1 MIHPRLFLSTII
13 SNPSEVFMDS
23 RKLVIKESAIVLL
36 GVSLC
41 SAAMVGIFALL
52 GKFDSAVLLG
62 ALVGTVLSTLNF
74 FFMAVIAMMAADK
87 AESQNVKGGEALIRG
102 SYPVRMILLFII
114 LFAFAKSG
122 LCNPIALVVPL
133 IFVRPTITIAEFFRK
148 SGEQSL

>member
-1 MIHPRLFLSTII
+1 
-13 SNPSEVFMDS
+13 MDS

-36 GVSLC
+36 GVTLC

-62 ALVGTVLSTLNF
+62 ALVGTVLAALNF

-87 AESQNVKGGEALIRG
+87 AEKQNVKGGEALIRG
-102 SYPVRMILLFII
+102 SYPVRMIVLFVI

-133 IFVRPTITIAEFFRK
+133 VFVRPTITIAEFFRK
-148 SGEQSL
+148 SGEQS